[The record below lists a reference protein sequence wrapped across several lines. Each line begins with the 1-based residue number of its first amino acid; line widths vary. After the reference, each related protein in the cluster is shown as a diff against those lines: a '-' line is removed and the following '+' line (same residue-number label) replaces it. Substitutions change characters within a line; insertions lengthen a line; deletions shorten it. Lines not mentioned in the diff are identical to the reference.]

1 MLGTG
6 NRSDE
11 YEDYQARGGRWCRS
25 GRLAGST
32 AFDGVYE
39 RRSDSGL
46 QYLEQQDAGIPSN
59 GQARQHLGKQF
70 RSDCGDCHY
79 YSQRR

>member
-11 YEDYQARGGRWCRS
+11 YEDYQARGGRWRRS
-25 GRLAGST
+25 ARLASGT
-32 AFDGVYE
+32 ALDGVYE

-46 QYLEQQDAGIPSN
+46 QYLE
-59 GQARQHLGKQF
+59 
-70 RSDCGDCHY
+70 
-79 YSQRR
+79 